1 MPAPEF
7 TDPGPWAGHQQAF
20 AVIASHCSAAQA
32 HCLKKARDS
41 RAFEPLGLTWDQYAK
56 RHFGIS
62 RSQADNLIRRLDQFG
77 ESYFHI
83 SQLARIG
90 PAAYRRI
97 ADRVKDGRLHFDGEQ
112 LEIAP
117 ENAPKIRA
125 AIDTLRAEWKPV
137 QKLRP
142 KPAPSVAPA
151 VPDSRPLPAPDPE
164 LEPLVAPAVLPPVSC
179 QSNPSLPDPAAVLD
193 DWHQAA
199 SVSDESRFFSHFT
212 ADAIILGARSSE
224 RSTLSLFRAWA
235 EARFE
240 DPALW
245 LYTPR
250 DRALNFSPDRQVG
263 WFDEL
268 LYHPSHASNRGSGVL
283 VRQNGTWKIALYHLA
298 LPIPDPPPPPP
309 SQRPNLWRPRE

>member
-41 RAFEPLGLTWDQYAK
+41 HAFEPLGLTWDQYAK
-56 RHFGIS
+56 RHFGVS
-62 RSQADNLIRRLDQFG
+62 RAQADNLIRRLDQFG

-83 SQLARIG
+83 SQIARIG

-97 ADRVKDGRLHFDGEQ
+97 ADRVRDGRLHFDGEQ

-125 AIDTLRAEWKPV
+125 AIETLRAEWKAAQPA
-137 QKLRP
+137 QKARP
-142 KPAPSVAPA
+142 KPAPSAAPA
-151 VPDSRPLPAPDPE
+151 PPNSNPLSDPDP
-164 LEPLVAPAVLPPVSC
+164 V
-179 QSNPSLPDPAAVLD
+179 PSLPDPAAVLA

-199 SVSDESRFFSHFT
+199 SVSDEDRFFSHFT
-212 ADAIILGARSSE
+212 ADARILGVCPSE
-224 RSTLSLFRAWA
+224 RWTLSRFRIWA
-235 EARFE
+235 EPRFE
-240 DPALW
+240 DPAAW
-245 LYTPR
+245 TYTPL
-250 DRALNFSPDRQVG
+250 DRSITFSADRNVA

-268 LYHPSHASNRGSGVL
+268 LRLPSHQPNYGSGVL
-283 VRQNGTWKIALYHLA
+283 VRQNGTWKIAQYHFATPILDPY
-298 LPIPDPPPPPP
+298 LPENVQFGL
-309 SQRPNLWRPRE
+309 SSRVK

>member
-1 MPAPEF
+1 MPSPEF

-41 RAFEPLGLTWDQYAK
+41 RAFEPLGLTWDEYAK
-56 RHFGIS
+56 RHFGVS
-62 RSQADNLIRRLDQFG
+62 RPQADKLIRHLDQFG

-97 ADRVKDGRLHFDGEQ
+97 ADRVKDGRFHFDGQQ

-117 ENAPKIRA
+117 ENALRIRA
-125 AIDTLRAEWKPV
+125 AIETLRAEWKPA
-137 QKLRP
+137 Q
-142 KPAPSVAPA
+142 PAPSAPPA
-151 VPDSRPLPAPDPE
+151 VPDSRPLSAPDPE

-179 QSNPSLPDPAAVLD
+179 ESGPSLPHPAAVLD
-193 DWHQAA
+193 DWHHAA

-212 ADAIILGARSSE
+212 ADARIFGVCPSE
-224 RSTLSLFRAWA
+224 RWNLSRFRIWA
-235 EARFE
+235 EPRFE
-240 DPALW
+240 DPVAW
-245 LYTPR
+245 TYTPL
-250 DRALNFSPDRQVG
+250 DRSITFSADRNVA

-268 LYHPSHASNRGSGVL
+268 LRLPAHEPNYGSGVL
-283 VRQNGTWKIALYHLA
+283 VRQNGTWKIAQYHFATPILDPD
-298 LPIPDPPPPPP
+298 LPENIQFGL
-309 SQRPNLWRPRE
+309 SSRVK

>member
-1 MPAPEF
+1 MPAPES

-62 RSQADNLIRRLDQFG
+62 RSQADSLIRLLDQFG

-90 PAAYRRI
+90 PAAYSRI
-97 ADRVKDGRLHFDGEQ
+97 ADRLKDGRLHFDGEQ

-125 AIDTLRAEWKPV
+125 AIDTLRAEWKPP

-142 KPAPSVAPA
+142 KPAPSAAPP
-151 VPDSRPLPAPDPE
+151 VPAPE
-164 LEPLVAPAVLPPVSC
+164 LEPLVTPAVLPPVSC
-179 QSNPSLPDPAAVLD
+179 DSNPSLPDPAASLD
-193 DWHQAA
+193 DWHHAA
-199 SVSDESRFFSHFT
+199 SVSDEDRFFSHFT
-212 ADAIILGARSSE
+212 ADARILGVCPSE
-224 RSTLSLFRAWA
+224 RWTLSRFRIWA
-235 EARFE
+235 EPRFE
-240 DPALW
+240 DPAAW
-245 LYTPR
+245 TYTPL
-250 DRALNFSPDRQVG
+250 DRSITFSADRNVA

-268 LYHPSHASNRGSGVL
+268 LSLPSHKPNYGSGVL
-283 VRQNGTWKIALYHLA
+283 VRQNGTWKIALYHFATPILDPY
-298 LPIPDPPPPPP
+298 LPENVQFGT
-309 SQRPNLWRPRE
+309 SSRVK

>member
-1 MPAPEF
+1 MPTTEF

-41 RAFEPLGLTWDQYAK
+41 RAFEPLGLNWDQYAK
-56 RHFGIS
+56 RHFGVS

-97 ADRVKDGRLHFDGEQ
+97 ADRVKDGRFHVDGEQ
-112 LEIAP
+112 FEIAP

-125 AIDTLRAEWKPV
+125 AIETLRAEWRTAQPA
-137 QKLRP
+137 QKARP
-142 KPAPSVAPA
+142 KPAPSAAPA
-151 VPDSRPLPAPDPE
+151 VPGSRPVSAPDPE
-164 LEPLVAPAVLPPVSC
+164 D
-179 QSNPSLPDPAAVLD
+179 SNPSLSDPAASLD

-212 ADAIILGARSSE
+212 ADAIILGARPSE

-250 DRALNFSPDRQVG
+250 DRALNFSPDRQVA
-263 WFDEL
+263 WFDEF
-268 LYHPSHASNRGSGVL
+268 LYHPSHGSNRASGVL